1 MPNPGSSEAP
11 FDLVSHG
18 RRGPGRRDR
27 LTPAQ
32 IAQISRTVR
41 RVPEVMVKVLSTGTT
56 SVKGVQKH
64 LDYIGRK
71 GELDLETDEGQK
83 LRGEEAKD
91 LLDDWDLDVD
101 EHRHREGLES
111 ANGREPPRL
120 IHKLMFSMPPGT
132 PPDKVLGAVRNFCRE
147 EFALK
152 HRYVMALHTD
162 EPHPH
167 VHVVVKAMSEQ
178 GKRLNIKKPMLREWR
193 GKFAWQL
200 RALGVE
206 ANATDRFVRGVTTQ
220 PLRDGIYRAT
230 LRGDSRRERD
240 RTELAAR
247 ALTTGT
253 LQADAG
259 KAKMML
265 TRTAMENGWSAV
277 SEILL
282 AEGHTALA
290 AQVQRFADRVPAAQ
304 TDLEWVAARLQRRDL
319 VTPLRESMPD
329 LFVSR

>member
-1 MPNPGSSEAP
+1 MPSHGSSEAQ

-83 LRGEEAKD
+83 LRGEEAKN
-91 LLDDWDLDVD
+91 LLDDWDLDLD

-132 PPDKVLGAVRNFCRE
+132 PPDKVLSAVRNFCRE

-193 GKFAWQL
+193 GKFAAQL

-206 ANATDRFVRGVTTQ
+206 ANATDRFVWGVPTRS
-220 PLRDGIYRAT
+220 LKDGMYRAT
-230 LRGDSRRERD
+230 LRGDSRQMRER
-240 RTELAAR
+240 LAAVVR
-247 ALTTGT
+247 ALVI
-253 LQADAG
+253 G
-259 KAKMML
+259 KLGVEPARAKMLQTHTTMQGHWQIVSQSL
-265 TRTAMENGWSAV
+265 QVNGQSQ
-277 SEILL
+277 L
-282 AEGHTALA
+282 AEQLHIFL
-290 AQVQRFADRVPAAQ
+290 D
-304 TDLEWVAARLQRRDL
+304 RLQRPKTDTERMREQLKSQDLSQVPMQRDQNRD
-319 VTPLRESMPD
+319 P
-329 LFVSR
+329 SR